1 MEKSLKPSLGTNPE
15 PLSGVNTHSKFY
27 IPSLDGIRIVAFML
41 VFFSHTGI
49 AKVFPGSFGVTIFF
63 FLSGY
68 LITTLLRQEYDRNE
82 TINFKLFYLRRI
94 LRIWPPF
101 YLVLGLGSGLTVLKL
116 FEGKILLPGFL
127 SQFLHYANYYQIFA
141 GRDGV
146 TLGSSVYWSLA
157 VEEHFYFLF
166 PLFYLLLRK
175 LHVSSRRQRLIFWGL
190 CLVVLLWRCVLVYGF
205 HVPEQRIFFGTDTQV
220 DSILFG
226 CALAVSGNP
235 MLDTQDY
242 SNKLWKYFL
251 LPVGIIVILFTCIS
265 RSPEFRSTIR
275 YTIQG
280 FALYPVFITAITFPN
295 WGLFAALNWKWM
307 RFIGILSY
315 SLYLTHYTVIF
326 AVWKYLPNLPK
337 ALQAGIAL
345 LISLG
350 LAYLIYKF
358 IEFPLGQL
366 RKKFSRA

>member
-1 MEKSLKPSLGTNPE
+1 VEKSLTPSPGSNPE
-15 PLSGVNTHSKFY
+15 PLSGVNAHSKFY
-27 IPSLDGIRIVAFML
+27 IPSLDGIRTVAFVV
-41 VFFSHTGI
+41 VFLSHTGLG
-49 AKVFPGSFGVTIFF
+49 KVFPGSFGVTIFF

-68 LITTLLRQEYDRNE
+68 LITTLLRQEYDRYG

-101 YLVLGLGSGLTVLKL
+101 YLVLGLGSGLTVLNL
-116 FEGKILLPGFL
+116 LDGKILLPGFL
-127 SQFLHYANYYQIFA
+127 SQFLHYANYYQIFV
-141 GRDGV
+141 GGGV
-146 TLGSSVYWSLA
+146 TLGSAVYWSLA
-157 VEEHFYFLF
+157 VEEHFYLLF
-166 PLFYLLLRK
+166 PLFYLALRK
-175 LHVSSRRQRLIFWGL
+175 LRVSSRRQMLIFWGL

-205 HVPEQRIFFGTDTQV
+205 HVPELRVFCGTDTRV

-235 MLDTQDY
+235 ILDTQDY

-265 RSPEFRSTIR
+265 RSPEFRATIR

-280 FALYPVFITAITFPN
+280 FALYPVFITAICFPN
-295 WGLFAALNWKWM
+295 WGLFAALNLKWM
-307 RFIGILSY
+307 RFLGILSY
-315 SLYLTHYTVIF
+315 SLYLVHYTVIC
-326 AVWKYLPNLPK
+326 AVWKYLPNLHK
-337 ALQAGIAL
+337 VLQAGIAL